1 MMKLKS
7 FDDYLFAQLRDPEFA
22 MLYLN
27 EAYNDSV
34 EEFLVALRKYV
45 QANGGVSQVAA
56 SAQVSRESL
65 YKMLSGTGNPELRSV
80 RAVLQALGLGFS
92 IKSLENGTN
101 AGDGTNRDAVG
112 TRHSGQQRAVA

>member
-1 MMKLKS
+1 MKLKS
-7 FDDYLFAQLRDPEFA
+7 FDDYLFAQLRDREFA

-45 QANGGVSQVAA
+45 QANGGVSQIAA

-65 YKMLSGTGNPELRSV
+65 YKMLSDTGNPELRSV
-80 RAVLQALGLGFS
+80 RAVLQALGLGFT
-92 IKSLENGTN
+92 IQSLRSGTN
-101 AGDGTNRDAVG
+101 TDDDQDRDVG
-112 TRHSGQQRAVA
+112 SMEQPSQERVVA